1 MMMADKKWNKMVKN
15 NFNNAANSYSNYSLV
30 QKHFANKLVNI
41 IKDLEPQI
49 GKWFDLGAGTGYL
62 SDLLE
67 NNFMHTNITRIDF
80 SKNMLLKNKKNSQT
94 ILWDLN
100 IDLPSYVNNSNL
112 IISSFCFHWLN
123 EPEEKLRKWYERLD
137 PGGLLIVLFPNNE
150 SFPEW
155 KVACKK
161 SNTKY
166 SGITLPCTNTL
177 KSFVKESELF
187 LIKEFSYKQT
197 FPNIYKL
204 FKSITNV
211 GAHSTHSERR
221 TIAELKLMQE
231 KWPKDKNK
239 KVNLTWSISILILK
253 K

>member
-1 MMMADKKWNKMVKN
+1 MANEYWNKKINN
-15 NFNNAANSYSNYSLV
+15 NFNNAAHSYSNYSLV
-30 QKHFANKLVNI
+30 QKYFANKLVHI
-41 IKDLEPQI
+41 IKEIEPQI

-62 SDLLE
+62 ADLLE
-67 NNFMHTNITRIDF
+67 KNFMNINVKRIDF
-80 SKNMLLKNKKNSQT
+80 SPNMLKENKKNSQT

-100 IDLPSYVNNSNL
+100 DDLPPSINNVSL

-123 EPEEKLRKWYERLD
+123 EPEKKLRKWYERLL

-155 KVACKK
+155 KDTCKR
-161 SNTKY
+161 NDIEY
-166 SGITLPCTNTL
+166 SGIALPCTNSL
-177 KSFVKESELF
+177 QRFVKENEIF
-187 LIKEFSYKQT
+187 LIKEFNYRET

-211 GAHSTHSERR
+211 GAQTTQKRR
-221 TIAELKLMQE
+221 KTVSELKLMQE
-231 KWPKDKNK
+231 KWPKDQDA
-239 KVNLTWSISILILK
+239 KVNLTWAISILILK

>member
-1 MMMADKKWNKMVKN
+1 MANEYWNKKINN
-15 NFNNAANSYSNYSLV
+15 NFNNAAHSYSNYSLV
-30 QKHFANKLVNI
+30 QKYFANKLVNI
-41 IKDLEPQI
+41 IKELEPQI

-62 SDLLE
+62 ADLLE
-67 NNFMHTNITRIDF
+67 KNFMNIKVKRIDF
-80 SKNMLLKNKKNSQT
+80 SPNMLKENKKNSQT

-100 IDLPSYVNNSNL
+100 DDLPPSINNASL

-123 EPEEKLRKWYERLD
+123 EPEKKLRKWYERLL

-155 KVACKK
+155 KDTCKR
-161 SNTKY
+161 NDIEY
-166 SGITLPCTNTL
+166 SGIALPCTNSL
-177 KSFVKESELF
+177 QRFVKENEIF
-187 LIKEFSYKQT
+187 LIKEFNYRET

-211 GAHSTHSERR
+211 GAQTTQKRR
-221 TIAELKLMQE
+221 KTVSELKLMQE
-231 KWPKDKNK
+231 KWPKDQDA
-239 KVNLTWSISILILK
+239 KVNLTWAISILILK

>member
-1 MMMADKKWNKMVKN
+1 MANEYWNKKINN
-15 NFNNAANSYSNYSLV
+15 NFNNAAHSYSNYSLV
-30 QKHFANKLVNI
+30 QKYFANKLVNI
-41 IKDLEPQI
+41 IKELEPQI

-62 SDLLE
+62 ADLLE
-67 NNFMHTNITRIDF
+67 KNFMNIKVKRIDF
-80 SKNMLLKNKKNSQT
+80 SPNMLKENKKNSQT

-100 IDLPSYVNNSNL
+100 DDLPTSINNASL

-123 EPEEKLRKWYERLD
+123 EPEKKLRKWYERLL

-155 KVACKK
+155 KDTCKR
-161 SNTKY
+161 NDIEY
-166 SGITLPCTNTL
+166 SGTALPCNNSL
-177 KSFVKESELF
+177 QRFVKENEIF
-187 LIKEFSYKQT
+187 LIKEFNYRET

-211 GAHSTHSERR
+211 GAQTTQKRR
-221 TIAELKLMQE
+221 KTVSELKLMQE
-231 KWPKDKNK
+231 KWPKDQDA
-239 KVNLTWSISILILK
+239 KVNLTWAISILILK

>member
-1 MMMADKKWNKMVKN
+1 MANEYWNKKINN
-15 NFNNAANSYSNYSLV
+15 NFNNAAHSYSNYSLV
-30 QKHFANKLVNI
+30 QKYFANKLVHI
-41 IKDLEPQI
+41 IKELEPQI

-62 SDLLE
+62 ADLLE
-67 NNFMHTNITRIDF
+67 KNFMNIKVKRIDF
-80 SKNMLLKNKKNSQT
+80 SPNMLKENKKNSQT

-100 IDLPSYVNNSNL
+100 DDLPPNINNASL

-123 EPEEKLRKWYERLD
+123 EPEKKLRKWYERLL

-155 KVACKK
+155 KDTCKR
-161 SNTKY
+161 NDIEY
-166 SGITLPCTNTL
+166 SGIALPCTNSL
-177 KSFVKESELF
+177 QRFVKEDEIF
-187 LIKEFSYKQT
+187 LIKEFNYRET

-211 GAHSTHSERR
+211 GAQTTQKRR
-221 TIAELKLMQE
+221 KTVSELKLMQE
-231 KWPKDKNK
+231 KWPKDQDA
-239 KVNLTWSISILILK
+239 KVNLTWAISILILK

>member
-1 MMMADKKWNKMVKN
+1 MANEYWNKKINN
-15 NFNNAANSYSNYSLV
+15 NFNNAAHSYSNYSLV
-30 QKHFANKLVNI
+30 QKYFANKLVSI
-41 IKDLEPQI
+41 IKELEPQI

-62 SDLLE
+62 ADLLE
-67 NNFMHTNITRIDF
+67 KNFMNIKVQRIDF
-80 SKNMLLKNKKNSQT
+80 SPNMLKENKKNSQT

-100 IDLPSYVNNSNL
+100 DDLPPSINNASL

-123 EPEEKLRKWYERLD
+123 EPEKKLRKWYERLL

-155 KVACKK
+155 KDTCKR
-161 SNTKY
+161 NDIEY
-166 SGITLPCTNTL
+166 SGIALPCTNSL
-177 KSFVKESELF
+177 QRFVKENEIF
-187 LIKEFSYKQT
+187 LIKEFNYRET

-211 GAHSTHSERR
+211 GAQTTQKRR
-221 TIAELKLMQE
+221 KTVSELKLMQE
-231 KWPKDKNK
+231 KWPKDQDA
-239 KVNLTWSISILILK
+239 KVNLTWAISILILK